1 MIEMQKKVAKMESQ
15 LKDINDDLNTVCD
28 RLDELERRVSDLAR
42 IVVGM
47 TIEEDEEIGKENED
61 GKQ

>member
-1 MIEMQKKVAKMESQ
+1 MIEMQKRVGKLESQ
-15 LKDINDDLNTVCD
+15 VKDLHDDLNTISD
-28 RLDELERRVSDLAR
+28 IMTNLEIRIKRLEHLMIS
-42 IVVGM
+42 M